1 MAFRGT
7 YEHSVDERGRVALP
21 ARYRHLFSDG
31 VKLTFCPDGC
41 IEVYTTE
48 EFEKNE
54 AHIASEPPNHRRG
67 RRLRRGFSVQAYDS
81 ELDRQ
86 GRILI
91 PQYLRDRAAI
101 GQGPVVITGRVEC
114 LEIWN
119 VERWEQELSEVESTF
134 GDELEALT

>member
-7 YEHSVDERGRVALP
+7 YEHSVDDRGRVALP
-21 ARYRHLFSDG
+21 ARYRHVFTDG

-41 IEVYTTE
+41 IEVFTTE

-54 AHIASEPPNHRRG
+54 ARIAQEPASHRRG
-67 RRLRRGFSVQAYDS
+67 RRLRRGFSVRAYDS

-91 PQYLRDRAAI
+91 PQYLRERAGI
-101 GQGPVVITGRVEC
+101 GSGPVVITGRVEC

-119 VERWEQELSEVESTF
+119 TERWEEELSHVEADY
-134 GDELEALT
+134 GNELEALE